1 MRSKEDATN
10 RHPVSLYRW
19 GFAIALTAI
28 TYLALAPQDFPATEG
43 VSDKLNH
50 FAAFLTLSW
59 LADFSWPG
67 SSFNLK
73 KISALLGYGILLEII
88 QWTLPHR
95 MFSLLD
101 IGADLLGIA
110 AYIGLVT
117 LLKKIP
123 SLKPRWRQ
131 GSS

>member
-1 MRSKEDATN
+1 MRSKEDAAN
-10 RHPVSLYRW
+10 LHPVSLYRW
-19 GFAIALTAI
+19 GFSIALTAI
-28 TYLALAPQDFPATEG
+28 TYLALAPQDFPAAEA

-67 SSFNLK
+67 SSFKLN
-73 KISALLGYGILLEII
+73 KISALLSYGILLEII

-110 AYIGLVT
+110 AYAGLVPV
-117 LLKKIP
+117 LRKIP
-123 SLKPRWRQ
+123 SLKHRWLQ
-131 GSS
+131 GAS